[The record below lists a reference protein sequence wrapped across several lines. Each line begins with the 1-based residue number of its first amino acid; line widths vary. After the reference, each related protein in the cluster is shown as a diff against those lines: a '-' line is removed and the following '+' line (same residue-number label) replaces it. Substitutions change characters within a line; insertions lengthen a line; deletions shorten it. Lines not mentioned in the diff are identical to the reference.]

1 MNTTRELVVHFRQLE
16 NAPFNH
22 KIINE
27 ILKQFRAETM
37 VNVTKSNFLE
47 KSQDLI
53 DRLPSA
59 AFAAI
64 DLGE

>member
-1 MNTTRELVVHFRQLE
+1 
-16 NAPFNH
+16 
-22 KIINE
+22 
-27 ILKQFRAETM
+27 M

>member
-1 MNTTRELVVHFRQLE
+1 
-16 NAPFNH
+16 
-22 KIINE
+22 
-27 ILKQFRAETM
+27 M

-64 DLGE
+64 DLGEYLFVVLLFACSSVVHLDSY